1 MLNKIKLL
9 ALCLTLFSSSY
20 SQNTNNN
27 WTKKIVKRKYHKT
40 VKKAEKQLNKSFR
53 ELIKTENF
61 NEETPLGWWKQEFI
75 ATMDPKLGRPTPE
88 VLLPVLSSL
97 NSKNSVIKRG
107 TPGTKNFP
115 WKMRGPNNVGGR
127 TRALAWDPNDSKGK
141 KVWAGGVTGGLWYNN
156 DITSST
162 SSWESVSD
170 VWSNLTVTCIA
181 FDPNDSKVIYVGTGE
196 GFGSTSSTSRG
207 YGIFKST
214 DGGTSW
220 SHLSSSSN
228 YLYIND
234 IIIRNESGTSVL
246 YAAVDINFFAGIW
259 HGNGS
264 NVGLFRSTNGGSSFS
279 QVLPKISGQNYP
291 GAPSD
296 LEIDANNTL
305 WVGTRKN
312 AGNSSSD
319 RGGGRIYYS
328 TNGTSFTEAYKN
340 SGALEGRVSLACAP
354 SSADTLYALIE
365 SGGKL
370 HAVVRSFNG
379 GSNWSTVTEPSDA
392 DNGIASTDFTRGQ
405 AWYDL
410 EVSVNP
416 TNAADVT
423 IGGINLFRSTNAGSN
438 WKQISKWSENANM
451 NQLSCSYVHA
461 DQHAINYHSDGNQII
476 IGNDGG
482 VFYCSDITNSPE
494 SRSTAFIER
503 NNGYMVTQFYCGD
516 MSMTK
521 NSNVMIAGAQD
532 NGTKYFYT
540 SGVNDETTLS
550 GGDGGYCMIS
560 ETSEITHVVSYTYN
574 NFFATTNNWSSFVQV
589 LSDASSGKFINPAD
603 LDYVNNILY
612 SGKTTGELYRNSIT
626 QNSSNASTITFG
638 GSSSGKASAIY
649 SYKRK
654 SNNKNRL
661 IVGSDVGK
669 LFYSDNAE
677 TSSPTFTD
685 ISSGINAGNISS
697 IYNHNGGDDTLF
709 VTLSNYGINNIYRS
723 LNAGS
728 TWTAIDGDL
737 ANMPVHSI
745 VSNPYDN
752 KSALIATELG
762 VYICEDIYASS
773 PKWVACNEGMGAVKT
788 MALRFRKS
796 DGVVM
801 ATTHGRG
808 VFTSDAW
815 IKQDPNSTISFS
827 DTLICQGTTISA
839 MSNSNNVDSLRWLV
853 SPNTGVTISNPTSAN
868 TNIKFNNAGN
878 FIVKL
883 TSYGSGISSD
893 QTQNITVSS
902 KVNLTLTGYS
912 VLVDGTNKKL
922 VSESSTLKITANG
935 SNIDSLTWYK
945 STLSNPNGSAI
956 SNSNVNPLTINPKQ
970 EDGSDYWVEV
980 FSNSKCAN
988 PANLKASTKIGTP
1001 IAGFNYNDSV
1011 LCANEHLVLSSPNK
1025 NADKWVWIIKDANN
1039 QIIMSDST
1047 SDTAQFT
1054 IQNIG
1059 NYTITHRSH
1068 MGLLYSESSIPLR
1081 IKTSNPM
1088 DLSNFSYSVNG
1099 VKNADA
1105 CWDDT
1110 VTLALY
1116 PKYHDSIQWYYSTAL
1131 QPIPIELSGE
1141 TSNTLSILPKL
1152 IDGRIYFAK
1161 TFSNQTCII
1170 PRESK
1175 SATYVID
1182 GNNSTLT
1189 IDRIGD
1195 SLFVVNKPQGHP
1207 ILWYL
1212 NGTQIGQADHLIAV
1226 NNGNYTAK
1234 SYVKQCLSPESNTLV
1249 LTTVNKNDISRHGE
1263 IFPNPSNGIFYW
1275 KSNFNGFIRIQS
1287 STGKIIS
1294 ELKVSMGNNKTA
1306 IDLSS
1311 YADGI
1316 YFLSGYAESGEE
1328 LFSSQKLLKNK

>member
-1 MLNKIKLL
+1 MIFKNKL
-9 ALCLTLFSSSY
+9 ALFSLLISSSVIA
-20 SQNTNNN
+20 QTTNSD
-27 WTKKIVKRKYHKT
+27 WTRKVVKKKYHRT
-40 VKKAEKQLNKSFR
+40 VKKVEKQLNKSFR
-53 ELIKTENF
+53 EIEKIDNF

-88 VLLPVLSSL
+88 ALLPILSSL
-97 NSKNSVIKRG
+97 NSKNSVLKRG

-127 TRALAWDPNDSKGK
+127 TRALAWDPNDANGK

-156 DITSST
+156 DITSNSST
-162 SSWESVSD
+162 WESVSD

-181 FDPNDSKVIYVGTGE
+181 FDPNDSKIIYVGTGE

-207 YGIFKST
+207 YGVFKST
-214 DGGTSW
+214 DAGASW

-228 YLYIND
+228 YQYIND
-234 IIIRNESGTSVL
+234 IIVRNENGTSVL
-246 YAAVDINFFAGIW
+246 YVAVDINYFAGMW

-296 LEIDANNTL
+296 LEIDADNKL

-312 AGNSSSD
+312 AGNSSTD
-319 RGGGRIYYS
+319 RGGGRIYYT
-328 TNGTSFTEAYKN
+328 TNGTSYTEAYKN
-340 SGALEGRVSLACAP
+340 TGALAGRVSIACAP
-354 SSADTLYALIE
+354 SSSDTLYALIE
-365 SGGKL
+365 SGGQL
-370 HAVVRSFNG
+370 YSVARSFNG

-416 TNAADVT
+416 KNAADVT
-423 IGGINLFRSTNAGSN
+423 IGGINLFRSTNAGST

-461 DQHAINYHSDGNQII
+461 DQHAIKYHADGKQII

-482 VFYCSDITNSPE
+482 VFYCSNITNSPE
-494 SRSTAFIER
+494 NSNTAFTEK

-521 NSNVMIAGAQD
+521 NSDVMIAGAQD

-560 ETSEITHVVSYTYN
+560 ESSEITHVVSYTYN
-574 NFFATTNNWSSFVQV
+574 RFFATTNNWSSYQQV
-589 LSDASSGKFINPAD
+589 LNDASSGKFINPAD

-612 SGKTTGELYRNSIT
+612 AGKTTGELYRNNIT
-626 QNSSNASTITFG
+626 QDYTNASTITFG
-638 GSSSGKASAIY
+638 GSTSGKASALL

-661 IVGSDVGK
+661 IVGTDVGK

-677 TSSPTFTD
+677 ASSPSFTD
-685 ISSGINAGNISS
+685 ISTGINAGNISS
-697 IYNHNGGDDTLF
+697 IYNHNGSDDTLF
-709 VTLSNYGINNIYRS
+709 ITLSNYGVNNIYRS
-723 LNAGS
+723 VNGGS
-728 TWTAIDGDL
+728 SWTAIDGDL

-745 VSNPYDN
+745 VTNPYDN

-762 VYICEDIYASS
+762 VYSCEDIYASS
-773 PKWVACNEGMGAVKT
+773 PKWLACNEGMGAVKT
-788 MALRFRKS
+788 MALRLRKS

-815 IKQDPNSTISFS
+815 IKKDPVSTISFT
-827 DTLICQGTTISA
+827 DTIICQGNSITATS
-839 MSNSNNVDSLRWLV
+839 SSNNVDSARWSV
-853 SPNTGVTISNPTSAN
+853 SPSTGITISNPTSSS
-868 TNIKFNNAGN
+868 TSIKFDNSGN
-878 FIVKL
+878 YIVKL
-883 TSYGSGISSD
+883 TSYGSGVSIEK
-893 QTQNITVSS
+893 TQKITVNSTLY
-902 KVNLTLTGYS
+902 LTLSGYNI
-912 VLVDGTNKKL
+912 LVDGTVKNAI
-922 VSESSTLKITANG
+922 SESSTLKITANG

-945 STLSNPNGSAI
+945 STLGNSSGSPI
-956 SNSNVNPLTINPKQ
+956 SNSNINPLTISPNQ
-970 EDGSDYWVEV
+970 EDGSEYWAEV
-980 FSNSKCAN
+980 FSNNVCAS
-988 PANLKASTKIGTP
+988 PKSIKSTTKIGTP
-1001 IAGFNYNDSV
+1001 TAGFNYNDTV
-1011 LCANEHLVLSSPNK
+1011 LCANEHLLLSSPNK

-1047 SDTAQFT
+1047 SDSTQFT
-1054 IQNIG
+1054 IQNVG
-1059 NYTITHRSH
+1059 NYTITHIAH
-1068 MGLLYSESSIPLR
+1068 MGSLFAERSIPLR

-1088 DLSNFSYSVNG
+1088 DLSDFSHSVNG
-1099 VKNADA
+1099 VKNAAA

-1116 PKYHDSIQWYYSTAL
+1116 PKNHDSIQWYYSTAQ
-1131 QPIPIELSGE
+1131 QPIPVELNGE
-1141 TSNTLSILPKL
+1141 TANKL
-1152 IDGRIYFAK
+1152 MIVPALVDGRIYFAK
-1161 TFSNQTCII
+1161 TFSNQVCII

-1175 SATYVID
+1175 SATYLIE
-1182 GNNSTLT
+1182 GNNTELI

-1195 SLFVVNKPQGHP
+1195 SLFVTNKPQGHP
-1207 ILWYL
+1207 IRWYL
-1212 NGTQIGQADHLIAV
+1212 NGTQIGQTDHIIAV

-1234 SYVKQCLSPESNTLV
+1234 SYVKQCLSPESNTIV
-1249 LTTVNKNDISRHGE
+1249 LTTVDKNDISRHGE
-1263 IFPNPSNGIFYW
+1263 IFPNPSNGLFYW
-1275 KSNFNGFIRIQS
+1275 KSNFDGFIRIQS

-1294 ELKVSMGNNKTA
+1294 ELQVKKNSVKMI
-1306 IDLSS
+1306 IDLSN

-1316 YFLSGYAESGEE
+1316 YFLSGYSESGEE
-1328 LFSSQKLLKNK
+1328 LFSSQKLLKTK